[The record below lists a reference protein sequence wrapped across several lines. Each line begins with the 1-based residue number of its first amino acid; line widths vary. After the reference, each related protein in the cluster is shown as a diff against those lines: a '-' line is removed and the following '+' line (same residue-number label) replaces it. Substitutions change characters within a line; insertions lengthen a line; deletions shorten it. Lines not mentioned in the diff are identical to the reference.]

1 MKRLRLLGWR
11 FLAVAEADHCL
22 ELWSLKCAAGRP
34 QMANPEGLGEP
45 RLECFRAGFAE
56 GAEPEGKGAALGQ
69 PASFHHLHTYTL
81 CVLGC
86 VSFPLPQNSYVEVLT
101 PVPSECDC
109 I

>member
-1 MKRLRLLGWR
+1 MHMPGLPLLVSKVPKGCVRGGAKGSSWNPGT
-11 FLAVAEADHCL
+11 LQQCVGAL
-22 ELWSLKCAAGRP
+22 GGSLY
-34 QMANPEGLGEP
+34 
-45 RLECFRAGFAE
+45 
-56 GAEPEGKGAALGQ
+56 GAALGQ

>member
-1 MKRLRLLGWR
+1 MHEMKRLRLLGWR
-11 FLAVAEADHCL
+11 FLVVAEADHCL

-81 CVLGC
+81 SVCWV
-86 VSFPLPQNSYVEVLT
+86 VSHS
-101 PVPSECDC
+101 PSLK
-109 I
+109 IPMLKS